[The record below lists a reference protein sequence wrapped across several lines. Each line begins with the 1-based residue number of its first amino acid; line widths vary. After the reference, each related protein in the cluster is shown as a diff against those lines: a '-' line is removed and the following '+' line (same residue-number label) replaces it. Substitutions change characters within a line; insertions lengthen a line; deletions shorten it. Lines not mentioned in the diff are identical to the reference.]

1 MELGFAG
8 RIGRL
13 VQSMYWTPPTA
24 AFFAAVLLMLALMT
38 ALQLAWPTVERRGFL
53 PMATPRGDR
62 LFIGLLGSAW
72 IHLGWLAVTEAP
84 LWGATALALVWF
96 LAVMRYG

>member
-1 MELGFAG
+1 MEAG
-8 RIGRL
+8 LVERVSKL

-24 AFFAAVLLMLALMT
+24 IFFAAIALMLVLMT

-53 PMATPRGDR
+53 PMATTRGDR

-72 IHLGWLAVTEAP
+72 IHLGWLAATALP
-84 LWGATALALVWF
+84 LWGASIVAVLWF
-96 LAVMRYG
+96 VVVMRFG